1 MLGLLLRHLKEI
13 KYTMEKNISN
23 KLSYKAA
30 TMQRSHKR
38 LIMVGA
44 DLIALPLAL
53 WSGFALRLSEL
64 WPSSYMLSA
73 WWLFLLIPVVGVYI
87 FMRLGLYRAVVRF
100 MGTQAIWAVVK
111 GVMLLALF
119 LWATAFVF
127 QIQSF
132 PRSVPINF
140 ALAAL
145 VYVGGSRLL
154 VRHYY
159 HWLLKHYVSKE
170 AVLIYGAGGAGIQ
183 LATALSDGR
192 EYYPIGFV
200 DDDRSL
206 WNSTIKN
213 FPVYAPHRLDEVIE
227 ASDVKHVLLA
237 VPHATNRERKRML
250 EHLDGLS
257 VHVQTI
263 PSMPEIL
270 SGESIEQLRE
280 VQVEELLGRDP
291 VPPEPSLMSKCIQ
304 GKVVMITGAGGSIG
318 SELCRQVV
326 LQQPKAIV
334 LLEVNEYGLY
344 KIEQELLAL
353 LKEHDLTIPLYAL
366 LGSVTNRD
374 RIRKTIH
381 RFSVDTIYHAAA
393 YKHVPI
399 VEHNVVE
406 GVTNNVIGTQVVAEE
421 AAAAAIKHFI
431 LISTDK
437 AVRPTN
443 IMGATKRFAEMILQ
457 HLATT
462 STNTVFSMVRFGNV
476 LGSSGSVVPL
486 FRQQIEEGGPITV
499 THKEITRYFMTIP
512 EAACLVIQAGS
523 MAQGGDVF
531 VLDMGESV
539 KIVDLAKRMI
549 QLSGLELKTESNPD
563 GDIEIHY
570 SGLRP
575 AEKLY
580 EELLVG
586 DNVVGTEH
594 SKILR
599 ANEVFL
605 ESDLLSQYLNEV
617 NKASMANDYEKL
629 RKVLVNAIYGY
640 RPHDQV
646 VDHLKPED
654 VSQKEPSDKELSQT
668 NIVKLR

>member
-1 MLGLLLRHLKEI
+1 
-13 KYTMEKNISN
+13 MESSISTS
-23 KLSYKAA
+23 LTYKAV
-30 TMQRSHKR
+30 TMKRTYKR
-38 LIMVGA
+38 LIMVCA
-44 DLIALPLAL
+44 DLLALPLAL
-53 WSGFALRLSEL
+53 WSGYALRLSEW
-64 WPSSYMLSA
+64 WPERYLLNA
-73 WWLFLLIPVVGVYI
+73 WWLFLLIPLVGVYI
-87 FMRLGLYRAVVRF
+87 FMRLGLYRAIVRF
-100 MGTQAIWAVVK
+100 MGAQAIWAVVK

-119 LWATAFVF
+119 LWAAAFF
-127 QIQSF
+127 FTIDPF

-159 HWLLKHYVSKE
+159 HWLLKHYINKD

-192 EYYPIGFV
+192 EFYPVGYI

-206 WNSTIKN
+206 WNSTIKSL
-213 FPVYAPHRLDEVIE
+213 PVYGPHMLNEVIKG
-227 ASDVKHVLLA
+227 AAVKHILLA
-237 VPHATNRERKRML
+237 VPHASNRERKQML
-250 EHLDGLS
+250 EHLDGLN
-257 VHVQTI
+257 VHVQTV
-263 PSMPEIL
+263 PSMPELL
-270 SGESIEQLRE
+270 SGQASIEQLRE
-280 VQVEELLGRDP
+280 VQIEELLGRDP
-291 VPPEPSLMSKCIQ
+291 VPPLPSLLAKCVTD
-304 GKVVMITGAGGSIG
+304 KVVMVTGAGGSIG

-326 LQQPKAIV
+326 LQKPKAIV
-334 LLEVNEYGLY
+334 LLEVNEFGLY
-344 KIEQELLAL
+344 RIEQQLLAL
-353 LKEHDLTIPLYAL
+353 LVGHELTIPVYAL

-374 RIRKTIH
+374 RMRKSIK

-399 VEHNVVE
+399 VEHNVAE
-406 GVTNNVIGTQVVAEE
+406 GVSNNIIGTQVVAEE
-421 AAAAAIKHFI
+421 AASAGVKHFI

-457 HLATT
+457 NLATT
-462 STNTVFSMVRFGNV
+462 NTNTVFSMVRFGNV

-486 FRQQIEEGGPITV
+486 FRQQIKQGGPITV

-531 VLDMGESV
+531 VLDMGESI

-549 QLSGLELKTESNPD
+549 QLSGLELKTNENPD
-563 GDIEIHY
+563 GDIEIQY

-599 ANEVFL
+599 ASEVCL
-605 ESDLLSQYLNEV
+605 EKELLYQYLVEM
-617 NKASMANDYEKL
+617 NKASIANDYESL
-629 RKVLVNAIYGY
+629 RKLLVNAIYGY
-640 RPHDQV
+640 RPHEHV
-646 VDHLKPED
+646 VDHLKP
-654 VSQKEPSDKELSQT
+654 KEQVQT
-668 NIVKLR
+668 NVVKLR